1 MSATLPIMTAAT
13 PAAPTGFA
21 VTTFSDSSISVG
33 WTAESG
39 HSYKVYY
46 KLASSGTWSETGNL
60 GSVSSYQLNSLTSN
74 TVYHLTITATT
85 SEGSVSEMAPPIISS
100 TLLSAVTG
108 LAVTEI
114 RDVQATVTWTKKA
127 GATSYI
133 ISHKA

>member
-13 PAAPTGFA
+13 PATPTGFV
-21 VTTFSDSSISVG
+21 VTTFTDRSISVG
-33 WTAESG
+33 WTVVSG
-39 HSYKVYY
+39 HSYKVSY
-46 KLASSGTWSETGNL
+46 KFASSDTWSETGNL

-74 TVYHLTITATT
+74 TEYHLSITATT
-85 SEGSVSEMAPPIISS
+85 SDGSVSEMAPTITQS

-114 RDVQATVTWTKKA
+114 RDVQVTVTWTKKA